1 MQSPEGKIFAGNIL
15 CQEHREMIHYQWF
28 IEANDRLVVSR
39 TLLFLIRIH
48 YVIVLT
54 YYITY
59 RIRLLHCNLLCII
72 KKVKNIF
79 MPADA
84 DAVKLNKNLK
94 DKNLEKIIK

>member
-15 CQEHREMIHYQWF
+15 CQVHREMIHD
-28 IEANDRLVVSR
+28 ANDRLVVSR
-39 TLLFLIRIH
+39 TLLFSIRIH

-72 KKVKNIF
+72 KKIKNIF

-84 DAVKLNKNLK
+84 DAVKLNKNF
-94 DKNLEKIIK
+94 